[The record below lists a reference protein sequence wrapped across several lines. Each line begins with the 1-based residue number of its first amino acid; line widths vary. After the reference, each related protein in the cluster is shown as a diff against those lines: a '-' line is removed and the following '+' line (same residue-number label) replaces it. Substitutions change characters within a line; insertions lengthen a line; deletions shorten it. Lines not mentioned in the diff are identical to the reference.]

1 MQRFAEVCEAVA
13 ATTKKSEKVRLV
25 ADYLRALPVEDA
37 ARAAIFFTG
46 RAFPRCQ
53 EQTLAVGGA
62 LLWETIPKLSG
73 AEAEVMERVY
83 RKHGDLGAMA
93 AELLASRAPEP
104 PPLRLADVADTFEE
118 LSRRRG
124 PSQKLPLLE
133 AILRRAGSLE
143 AKYIVKI
150 ITTDLRIGLRENLIE
165 EAIAAAY
172 QVPLAAVRRAAMLTG
187 DIGLTLYL
195 AVEGK
200 LDEARLRLFHPIGF
214 MLASP
219 VETSVEALEYFP
231 EGALAEDK
239 YDGIRAQ
246 AHKQDDTVKIFS
258 RTLDDITPHF
268 PELVAPLAALPGAF
282 VLDGEVVAWRATT
295 GPLPFNQL
303 QKRLGRKE
311 PDRLLLEEV
320 PVAFIA
326 FDLLFLDGTLLLDLP
341 LVTRRAKLAHLLQA
355 STSEHVQLASASRI
369 NSPEQ
374 LEETF
379 AAALAHGNE
388 GVMVK
393 GPDSRYTPGHRGKQ
407 WLKLKRPLATLDV
420 VVTAVEYGH
429 GKRRGLLSD
438 YTFAVRDADR
448 LLNIGKAYS
457 GLTDAEILQLT
468 EYFKQHTRRD
478 LGFRLEVEPRV
489 VLEVAFNNIQRS
501 RRHESGFAL
510 RFPRIVR
517 LRPDKPV
524 EEIDTLAHVRSLF
537 ARQRVREEKEKL
549 G

>member
-37 ARAAIFFTG
+37 ARAAIFFTA

-53 EQTLAVGGA
+53 ERPLAVGGA
-62 LLWETIPKLSG
+62 LLWETIAQLSG
-73 AEAEVMERVY
+73 ADAEVMEGIY

-93 AELLASRAPEP
+93 AELLADRLPEP
-104 PPLRLADVADTFEE
+104 PPLRLADVADAFEE

-124 PSQKLPLLE
+124 PSQKLPVLE
-133 AILRRAGSLE
+133 ALLRRAGSLE

-150 ITTDLRIGLRENLIE
+150 ITSDLRIGLRENLVE
-165 EAIAAAY
+165 EALAAAY
-172 QVPLAAVRRAAMLTG
+172 QRPLAAVRGAAMLIG

-195 AVEGK
+195 AMEGR

-219 VETSVEALEYFP
+219 IETPMEAMEYFP
-231 EGALAEDK
+231 EGTLVEDK

-258 RTLDDITPHF
+258 RTLDEITPHF
-268 PELVAPLAALPGAF
+268 PELIAPLAALPGAF
-282 VLDGEVVAWRATT
+282 ILDGEIVAWRAT
-295 GPLPFNQL
+295 GPLSFNQL

-311 PDRLLLEEV
+311 PDMFLLEEV
-320 PVAFIA
+320 PVVFIV

-341 LVTRRAKLAHLLQA
+341 LAARRAKLAHLLQA
-355 STSEHVQLASASRI
+355 SSSKHAQLAPASRF

-374 LEETF
+374 LEGAF
-379 AAALAHGNE
+379 AAALVRGNE
-388 GVMVK
+388 GVMAK
-393 GPDSRYTPGHRGKQ
+393 APDSRYTPGCRGKQ

-457 GLTDAEILQLT
+457 GLTDAEIQQLT
-468 EYFKQHTRRD
+468 DFFKQHTLRD
-478 LGFRLEVEPRV
+478 LGFRLEVEPRL

-501 RRHESGFAL
+501 HRHASGFAL
-510 RFPRIVR
+510 RFPRIMRV
-517 LRPDKPV
+517 RPDKPV

-537 ARQRVREEKEKL
+537 TRQRTKKGKEKL